1 MKSNLRIT
9 ASARFVS
16 LFMAVILLVSGCGN
30 ANAEG
35 TLGEDS
41 QMSSDEGDVTIGFD
55 SSDIVGGGT
64 EIDSE
69 NDTENDTEQDSET
82 EGTESVEPVTP
93 PEPELTEEE
102 TLWLNRILANVSNN
116 LNVRREPSASGKIV
130 GKLERGDYGEI
141 IEKGEEWTKIKSGNV
156 EGYVS
161 NTYCLFGLEALAQAK
176 EIAKTYATVTTN
188 GLRVRKG
195 PSTDTKA
202 ITKLSKGDKIEVNE
216 DIEPV
221 DGWIAVIYEE
231 NTCYLSADYVSV
243 AVELS
248 VGMTMEEIKEQQ
260 RLEEERKKAEAAA
273 KQKAK
278 EQAAVDKAFDLELLA
293 ALIYCEAGAESY
305 EAQLAV
311 GACVV
316 NRMKHRNYP
325 DTIKGVIYQK
335 NQFTPAGSGKVARVL
350 LTGKTTSSCLKAAA
364 AALAGEDNT
373 GGCRSFRL
381 ASTGRK
387 GIVYGKIVFFS
398 NTP

>member
-1 MKSNLRIT
+1 MKSNLKIT
-9 ASARFVS
+9 TWARFVS

-30 ANAEG
+30 ANADG

-55 SSDIVGGGT
+55 SADIVTGGT

-69 NDTENDTEQDSET
+69 NDTENGTEQESGTD
-82 EGTESVEPVTP
+82 GTESVEPVTP

-102 TLWLNRILANVSNN
+102 KLWQNRILANVSNN
-116 LNVRREPSASGKIV
+116 LNVRQEPSTTGKIV

-161 NTYCLFGLEALAQAK
+161 NEYCLFGSDALAQAK
-176 EIAKTYATVTTN
+176 EIAKTYATVITD

-195 PSTDTKA
+195 PSTDTKVV
-202 ITKLSKGDKIEVNE
+202 TKLSNGDKIEVNE

-231 NTCYLSADYVSV
+231 NTCYLSADYVTV

-260 RLEEERKKAEAAA
+260 RIEEEKKKAEAAA
-273 KQKAK
+273 KQQAK
-278 EQAAVDKAFDLELLA
+278 EQAAVNNASDLELLA
-293 ALIYCEAGAESY
+293 ALIYCEAGAEPY

-311 GACVV
+311 GACVI
-316 NRMKHRNYP
+316 NRMKHQNYP
-325 DTIKGVIYQK
+325 DTIKGVIYQRG
-335 NQFTPAGSGKVARVL
+335 QFTPAGNGKVAKVL
-350 LTGKTTSSCLKAAA
+350 LAGKATASCRKAAA

-381 ASTGRK
+381 ASTGRQ
-387 GIVYGKIVFFS
+387 GVIYGKIVFF
-398 NTP
+398 